1 MRLLV
6 CLGFLLAATGANA
19 QSATNVKRE
28 GNTIIITGP
37 TTTTTITQVSH
48 SPNGSSYTTTIRR
61 NGGYQPMGLAGY
73 RPMGASG
80 YRPMGH

>member
-6 CLGFLLAATGANA
+6 CLGFFLAATGANA

-37 TTTTTITQVSH
+37 TTTTTI
-48 SPNGSSYTTTIRR
+48 RR